1 MQPLTIPSVLNGSYD
16 WKGRYEVDFSDFRIW
31 EEKLFSS
38 DGWRVPAVML
48 GWTLSEEPIL
58 RRVLPESLKRW
69 SVNASWSETNDYAP
83 LLDDFIL
90 YLSILIGQYTPTKAS
105 MASRHRDLTTS
116 LSFRSGGPD
125 VALSASW
132 SGTRELNWP
141 ELSVR
146 TSVPSVTPSLL
157 I

>member
-1 MQPLTIPSVLNGSYD
+1 MLPYYEKYMNADWEERIEMIHYQPYATPYYTISPERKWKEGVLSVGYD
-16 WKGRYEVDFSDFRIW
+16 WKGRYEVDFSYFRIW

-83 LLDDFIL
+83 LLDDAFGTGL
-90 YLSILIGQYTPTKAS
+90 TDFLRNHAVVYPFDSQTHPKRR
-105 MASRHRDLTTS
+105 SR
-116 LSFRSGGPD
+116 
-125 VALSASW
+125 A
-132 SGTRELNWP
+132 
-141 ELSVR
+141 
-146 TSVPSVTPSLL
+146 
-157 I
+157 